1 MKYATRKL
9 KHIIYFFLIA
19 VIFSSCGSTKK
30 LTYLENIAETGRDS
44 IFVKNKPGYKIQP
57 GDLLY
62 IRVIT
67 SDEEINQI
75 FDPLMS
81 GGSGNR
87 SIRPE
92 SIYYNGYSV
101 SDSGYIEMP
110 IMDTIYVN
118 DMTLEEAK
126 ERISEKADNYL
137 KKAQIIVKMANF
149 KFTVMG
155 EVHQPGVKEVLNNQ
169 INIMEAL
176 AYAGDITYNGNRE
189 EILLIRPT
197 EEGSQTYRLDVTDE
211 GLISSDKYYI
221 QPNDVIY
228 VEPLRSTLF
237 RERSSDYM
245 FMLSAVSSVLST
257 TAIIL
262 NILNR

>member
-1 MKYATRKL
+1 M
-9 KHIIYFFLIA
+9 KHIIYFLLIS
-19 VIFSSCGSTKK
+19 VVLSSCGSTKK
-30 LTYLENIAETGRDS
+30 LTYLKEIAETRQDS
-44 IFVKNKPGYKIQP
+44 IFDKKKPGYNIQP

-67 SDEEINQI
+67 SDEEINKI
-75 FDPLMS
+75 FDPMMT
-81 GGSGNR
+81 GTGNQQVR
-87 SIRPE
+87 AE

-110 IMDTIYVN
+110 IIDSVYVN
-118 DMTLEEAK
+118 NMTLEEAK
-126 ERISEKADNYL
+126 RRIKDKADKYL

-149 KFTVMG
+149 RFTVMG
-155 EVHQPGVKEVLNNQ
+155 EVNSPGVKEVLDNQ
-169 INIMEAL
+169 VNLLEAL

-189 EILLIRPT
+189 NVLLIRPT
-197 EEGSQTYRLDVTDE
+197 GNGSQTYRLDVTNKDIIASE
-211 GLISSDKYYI
+211 DFYI
-221 QPNDVIY
+221 RPNDVIY
-228 VEPLRSTLF
+228 VEPLGSTLF

-245 FMLSAVSSVLST
+245 FILSAVSSILST